1 MFHTRTSIINTA
13 LMRAGAPGVTAGFQ
27 DSPDAQTAEGAYD
40 RVLAYCLGLFPWS
53 FALRR
58 VLLAQGAEAPGV
70 DPVGGIHRYAYPLP
84 ADCLRVVNAHTDGG
98 RVAAW
103 EILGRQLLC
112 DAAPVSLT
120 YVRAGVPSFPD
131 AFADMVA
138 WRLAFEISP
147 YMEQGGQARGYLEM
161 FERALDR
168 ARVEND
174 LESRPPRIVTSPFLQ
189 ERRVD

>member
-27 DSPDAQTAEGAYD
+27 DSPDARTAEGAYD
-40 RVLAYCLGLFPWS
+40 RVLASCLGLHPWS

-58 VLLAQGAEAPGV
+58 VLLAQGADAP
-70 DPVGGIHRYAYPLP
+70 DAVGGLHRHACPLP

-98 RVAAW
+98 RATCW
-103 EILGRQLLC
+103 EVVGRKLLC
-112 DAAPVSLT
+112 DAAPVMLT
-120 YVRAGVPSFPD
+120 YVAAGVPSFPD
-131 AFADMVA
+131 AFADVVA

-147 YMEQGGQARGYLEM
+147 YMEQGGQAQAYLEL

-174 LESRPPRIVTSPFLQ
+174 LESRPPRGAVSPFLL
-189 ERRVD
+189 ERRVG

>member
-1 MFHTRTSIINTA
+1 MFHTRTSIINAA
-13 LMRAGAPGVTAGFQ
+13 LMRVGARGVTAGFQ
-27 DSPDAQTAEGAYD
+27 DSPDAQTAEAAYD
-40 RVLAYCLGLFPWS
+40 RVLAHCLGLHPWS

-58 VLLAQGAEAPGV
+58 VLLAQGADARDGL
-70 DPVGGIHRYAYPLP
+70 HRYAYPLP
-84 ADCLRVVNAHTDGG
+84 ADCLRVVNAHTDGK

-103 EILGRQLLC
+103 EVLGRELLC
-112 DAAPVSLT
+112 DAAPVTLT
-120 YVRAGVPSFPD
+120 YVRSGVPSSPD
-131 AFADMVA
+131 AFADVVA

-147 YMEQGGQARGYLEM
+147 YMEQGGQAQAYLEM

-174 LESRPPRIVTSPFLQ
+174 LESRPPRSVVSPFLQ

>member
-1 MFHTRTSIINTA
+1 MFHTRTSIINAA
-13 LMRAGAPGVTAGFQ
+13 LMRTGARGVTAGFQ
-27 DSPDAQTAEGAYD
+27 DSPDAQTAEAAYD
-40 RVLAYCLGLFPWS
+40 RVLAYCLGLHPWS

-58 VLLAQGAEAPGV
+58 VRLAQGADGPHVADGL
-70 DPVGGIHRYAYPLP
+70 HRYGYPLP

-103 EILGRQLLC
+103 EVLGRQLLC
-112 DAAPVSLT
+112 DAAQLTLT
-120 YVRAGVPSFPD
+120 YVVASVPSFPD
-131 AFADMVA
+131 AFADVVA

-174 LESRPPRIVTSPFLQ
+174 LESRPPHIVTSPFLQ
-189 ERRVD
+189 ERRVH